1 MQLTKLEKAIAL
13 GTILNAIDEDKLEDY
28 VELESL
34 RPVVKV
40 LNKLH
45 KRTKPE
51 EKKEVITNLISKM
64 INQLLEENNQEQK
77 EPIPPIQK

>member
-13 GTILNAIDEDKLEDY
+13 GTILNSIGENDIEDY
-28 VELESL
+28 VELETL
-34 RPVVKV
+34 RPAVNV

-51 EKKEVITNLISKM
+51 KKKEAITNLINKLM
-64 INQLLEENNQEQK
+64 DDLLEK
-77 EPIPPIQK
+77 DMG

>member
-13 GTILNAIDEDKLEDY
+13 GTILNTIDEDKLEDY

-34 RPVVKV
+34 RPIVKV
-40 LNKLH
+40 LNRLN

-51 EKKEVITNLISKM
+51 KKKEAITNLISKLM
-64 INQLLEENNQEQK
+64 DGLLNDK
-77 EPIPPIQK
+77 G

>member
-40 LNKLH
+40 LNK
-45 KRTKPE
+45 RTKPE
-51 EKKEVITNLISKM
+51 EKKEAGESVVSKF
-64 INQLLEENNQEQK
+64 IHKILEDEEQ
-77 EPIPPIQK
+77 

>member
-1 MQLTKLEKAIAL
+1 MMELTKLEKAVAL
-13 GTILNAIDEDKLEDY
+13 GTILNSIDEDKLEDY

-51 EKKEVITNLISKM
+51 DKKKAITNLINKL
-64 INQLLEENNQEQK
+64 IDNLLESK
-77 EPIPPIQK
+77 E

>member
-1 MQLTKLEKAIAL
+1 MMELTKLEKAVAL
-13 GTILNAIDEDKLEDY
+13 GTILNSIDEDKLEDY

-51 EKKEVITNLISKM
+51 DKKKAITNLINTL
-64 INQLLEENNQEQK
+64 IDNLLESK
-77 EPIPPIQK
+77 E

>member
-13 GTILNAIDEDKLEDY
+13 GTILNAIDEDKLKDY

-34 RPVVKV
+34 RPIVKV
-40 LNKLH
+40 LNRLN

-51 EKKEVITNLISKM
+51 EKKEAITALISKLM
-64 INQLLEENNQEQK
+64 DDLLNSK
-77 EPIPPIQK
+77 EWE

>member
-13 GTILNAIDEDKLEDY
+13 GTILNSIDEDKLEDC

-51 EKKEVITNLISKM
+51 EKKEAITNLISKLM
-64 INQLLEENNQEQK
+64 DDLLNDK
-77 EPIPPIQK
+77 E